1 MTYEKYLKLSTAI
14 RLLIAVAL
22 VFVQTVVSTWLVV
35 GKIVPYLSGI
45 DGMTML
51 GMFNSGMLYSVLL
64 VAVCLLIDFGIF
76 KLYDRHVEK
85 KEHELLMK
93 EIYETDEAKAESS
106 R

>member
-22 VFVQTVVSTWLVV
+22 VFVQTVTSTWLVV

-51 GMFNSGMLYSVLL
+51 GMFNSGMLYFVLL
-64 VAVCLLIDFGIF
+64 VGVCTLIDIGVF
-76 KLYDRHVEK
+76 KLYNRHVEK
-85 KEHELLMK
+85 KENELLMK
-93 EIYETDEAKAESS
+93 EIYETDKETAKGS

>member
-1 MTYEKYLKLSTAI
+1 MTYEKYLKRSAAI
-14 RLLIAVAL
+14 RILMAVAL
-22 VFVQTVVSTWLVV
+22 VVVQSAASTWLVV
-35 GKIVPYLSGI
+35 EKIVPYLSGI

-51 GMFNSGMLYSVLL
+51 CIFNAGMLYSVLL

-93 EIYETDEAKAESS
+93 EIYETDKEKAEGS

>member
-22 VFVQTVVSTWLVV
+22 VFVQTVASTCLVV

-64 VAVCLLIDFGIF
+64 VAVCLLINFAIF

-93 EIYETDEAKAESS
+93 EIYETDKEKAEGS